1 MIKNDRPMPA
11 RPQILV
17 GRAAPCKTR
26 QDGRSHPCNH
36 WTPPQHGIAPH
47 EFYGYRMPI

>member
-1 MIKNDRPMPA
+1 MIENDRPMPA
-11 RPQILV
+11 RPQPGKADDRIRL
-17 GRAAPCKTR
+17 
-26 QDGRSHPCNH
+26 NH